1 MTADVSTCCRA
12 FGAAECFVRHHTF
25 KELKVMAKIESVQE
39 LFEHGLR
46 YVYDCE
52 QKLVKKGLPG
62 MIEAA
67 FDTELRRALERHLQE
82 TRMQVGRL
90 ERVFTA
96 CGLKADAEDNDVLD
110 EMTKAAEKMIKAIEA
125 PEVRDAAVI
134 VSGNQVEHYEMATY
148 GSLIAFAEQ
157 LGFSEAVT
165 LLRETLQEEKAADA
179 KLTQI
184 AETSVNA
191 RANQRRAA

>member
-1 MTADVSTCCRA
+1 MTA
-12 FGAAECFVRHHTF
+12 E
-25 KELKVMAKIESVQE
+25 ELKIMAKIESVQD

-96 CGLKADAEDNDVLD
+96 CGLNADAEDNDVLD

-125 PEVRDAAVI
+125 PEVHDAAVI

-148 GSLIAFAEQ
+148 GSLIAFAQQ
-157 LGFSEAVT
+157 LGFNQAVP
-165 LLRETLQEEKAADA
+165 LLRETLEEEKAADA

-184 AETSVNA
+184 AETSVNP
-191 RANQRRAA
+191 RATRRRAA